1 MPAPSNA
8 LTMINLCNISYDT
21 ASRIAGNVRSYNP
34 NLQVVWGPVEYTPP
48 DAYES
53 VSLIY
58 IVKGNIVSQ
67 SNNEYTVVI
76 RGTNF
81 ESWDSW
87 EREDFDI
94 ATTVKF
100 NTIVPTAPDAALIA
114 KGTHTGMGYLLH
126 HSNDGNGISPHV
138 FLKRLGSNVK
148 YLNVTGHSLGGTLTP
163 PYFAFLCDYLFP
175 GAFVPLN
182 NCQPFSF
189 AGLTPGN
196 DAFNRFFL
204 AYLQRNLKWRYVNPL
219 DIAPNCWWSLSNI
232 QNIYVPYESWRRPL
246 MYYGLPESALF
257 NRLFGEA
264 APNNYVQPSG
274 EYRLPTAFHDKL
286 EYLTWALQAMYQHH
300 STTYIALLTPATAA
314 PEKDSKPAKKVVVK
328 KTKKKSTGGGA
339 APKKAVKPAPAKKK
353 TKPAATPKKKKKSP
367 AKAKPVKKSAKAA
380 VKKVLL
386 KKATPKKSTTGG
398 AKKTKKAAVKR
409 KLVKKSVKKVLQKKA
424 APKRKP
430 SATGGKKATRS
441 GAKKG
446 APKKSVK
453 GKTKRAGGRKK

>member
-1 MPAPSNA
+1 MPAPLSNA
-8 LTMINLCNISYDT
+8 LTMINLCNISYD
-21 ASRIAGNVRSYNP
+21 ARSRIAGNVHNYNP

-53 VSLIY
+53 ASLIY

-114 KGTHTGMGYLLH
+114 KGTHTGMGYLLN

-175 GAFVPLN
+175 GTFVPMN

-204 AYLQRNLKWRYVNPL
+204 AYLQRGLTWRYVNPL

-246 MYYGLPESALF
+246 MYYGEPESALF
-257 NRLFGEA
+257 NHLFGEA

-274 EYRLPTAFHDKL
+274 EYRLPAAFHDKL

-314 PEKDSKPAKKVVVK
+314 APKKNSKPAKKTVVK
-328 KTKKKSTGGGA
+328 KTKKKSAAGGA
-339 APKKAVKPAPAKKK
+339 APKKSVKPAPAKKK
-353 TKPAATPKKKKKSP
+353 TAATTKKKKKSP
-367 AKAKPVKKSAKAA
+367 AKPKRIKKP

-386 KKATPKKSTTGG
+386 KKATTGG

-409 KLVKKSVKKVLQKKA
+409 KLVKKLVKKILQKKA

-430 SATGGKKATRS
+430 SATGGKKAAKS

-446 APKKSVK
+446 SPKKSGK
-453 GKTKRAGGRKK
+453 GGAKRAGGRKK